1 MCVYIYIYFYVYIY
15 IYCLFCIYLF
25 TYVILYIYILCLYVY
40 VLCIYIY
47 MCIHNVYIYTHIHVY
62 DSMIYASVK
71 QMVGIERWSQPTRDS
86 CVLMQS
92 RPPFFSI
99 SIKAWRYNRSKEHS
113 AKQGMW
119 KHQNYSNRI

>member
-1 MCVYIYIYFYVYIY
+1 MYALCYIYIHVYIM
-15 IYCLFCIYLF
+15 
-25 TYVILYIYILCLYVY
+25 
-40 VLCIYIY
+40 CIYIY
-47 MCIHNVYIYTHIHVY
+47 TYTYTHIRVY

-92 RPPFFSI
+92 RPPCFSI